1 MLKRTY
7 CFLLLLAIGGPVLAQ
22 EQAAEEEVKSP
33 WFGAV
38 KFGYLATSGNTD
50 NSNLNTSFQVG
61 YGVGKWIHTFDAFA
75 IHAAEDNETTAESYE
90 LGWKSERTLSEKDFL
105 FGRLNWRSDRFSGY
119 DEQFS
124 QSVGY
129 GRRLIDAAP
138 HTLNAEIGA
147 GARQSE
153 RTDGL
158 KESDLI
164 LRGGLDYTWQFSETA
179 AFTQDFVVES
189 GEDNTYFESITAI
202 TARLIGD
209 LALVASYTI
218 KNNSEVP
225 VGTEKTDTYTAIS
238 LEYKF

>member
-1 MLKRTY
+1 MLARTNS
-7 CFLLLLAIGGPVLAQ
+7 LLVLLVLFAPVVVLAQ
-22 EQAAEEEVKSP
+22 AEEATGP
-33 WFGAV
+33 WFGNV

-61 YGVGKWIHTFDAFA
+61 YETGKWVHTFDAFA
-75 IHAAEDNETTAESYE
+75 INATEDNTTTAESYE
-90 LGWKSERTLSEKDFL
+90 LGWKSERSLSEKDFL
-105 FGRLNWRSDRFSGY
+105 FGRLNWRNDRFSGY
-119 DEQFS
+119 AEQFS

-158 KESDLI
+158 KENDLI
-164 LRGGLDYTWQFSETA
+164 VRGGLDYKWQFSETA
-179 AFTQDFVVES
+179 AFTQDFVVEA
-189 GEDNTYFESITAI
+189 GEDNTYFESITAV
-202 TARLIGD
+202 TARLVGD

-218 KNNSEVP
+218 KNNSVVP
-225 VGTEKTDTYTAIS
+225 AGTENTDTYTAVS
-238 LEYKF
+238 LEYTF